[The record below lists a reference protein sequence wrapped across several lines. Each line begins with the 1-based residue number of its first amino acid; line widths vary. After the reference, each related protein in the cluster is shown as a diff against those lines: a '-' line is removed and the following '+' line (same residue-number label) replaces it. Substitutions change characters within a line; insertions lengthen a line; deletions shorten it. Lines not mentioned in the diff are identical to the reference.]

1 MDSQKYLNDLT
12 ESKANNKLFKLFVY
26 FMGIGLI
33 FNAFITYTLSKRAR
47 TIVVPP
53 VVNTQFEISG
63 DNLSEDYVRMMT
75 RYVIGLAYN
84 YNPDSARQSFEEL
97 LSLWDPASYAD
108 RKKEFYDMVE
118 TIRTARVTSQ
128 FFIQSIHVDDKN
140 RTIEV
145 TGQKRQYADDKII
158 KDGPETYT
166 IEYTNNNGRFAVAK
180 LSQKSEKEK

>member
-1 MDSQKYLNDLT
+1 MDTKKYINDLAD
-12 ESKANNKLFKLFVY
+12 SKANNKLFKAAVY
-26 FMGIGLI
+26 LLSIGLI

-53 VVNTQFEISG
+53 MVNTQFEISG
-63 DNLSEDYVRMMT
+63 NKLSEDYVRMMT
-75 RYVIGLAYN
+75 RYVIGLAYSF
-84 YNPDSARQSFEEL
+84 NPDSARQNFEEL

-108 RKKEFYDMVE
+108 RKKEFYDLVD
-118 TIRTARVTSQ
+118 TIKTARVTSQ
-128 FFIQSIHVDDKN
+128 FFIQSIRVDDKN

-166 IEYTNNNGRFAVAK
+166 IEYTNNNGRFAVVK
-180 LSQKSEKEK
+180 LSQKSEKER